1 MNGAAF
7 ADTIKVGVVGPF
19 SGPFAIQGK
28 NFKAGI
34 DAYMALNGSKV
45 GDDDIEIVYRDM
57 PQADPAQ
64 AKALA
69 QELVVKEG
77 VQYLAGFYFTPD
89 AMAVTPLLEQANVPL
104 VIMNAATS
112 AIVTKSPLVVRTSFT
127 LWQTSVPMAKVANER
142 GVKKVIT
149 VVSDYGPGVDAE
161 TAFTTTFEADGGEI
175 VESIRMPLST
185 NDFSPIMQRVKDSGA
200 EAVFAFL
207 PSGPTTLGF
216 VKSYN
221 ENGAEGGR
229 HPVPGAR
236 RPDPGIRPAG
246 ARRLARSAS
255 SPPSTMRSRTIR
267 PRTRSSSRP
276 HARRSAIR
284 PNSRFPSVGAYDG
297 MHVIYK
303 MIEATGGKQ
312 DAQKAV
318 DAVKGL
324 AWESPRGPVSIDAES
339 RHITQNIYLREVAK
353 AEDGTYYNKEIAT
366 FEKHDRSWS
375 RGSEIGAFLPHRPGA
390 DASGTD
396 LTRRA
401 ARSCRPSSASRST
414 RWPTAWCC
422 SSSRSACR

>member
-1 MNGAAF
+1 MKKSLLAALAVLALSGTAF

-34 DAYMALNGSKV
+34 DAYMALNGAKV
-45 GDDDIEIVYRDM
+45 GDDDIEIVYRDL
-57 PQADPAQ
+57 PAADPAQ
-64 AKALA
+64 SKALA

-104 VIMNAATS
+104 VVMNAATS

-127 LWQTSVPMAKVANER
+127 TWQTSAPMAKVAKER

-149 VVSDYGPGVDAE
+149 VVSDYGPGVDSE
-161 TAFTTTFEADGGEI
+161 NAFKTTFTAEGGE
-175 VESIRMPLST
+175 VVDSIRMPLST

-200 EAVFAFL
+200 DAVFAFL

-216 VKSYN
+216 VKAYN
-221 ENGAEGGR
+221 DNGLAKAGVQFLAPGDLTQESDLPALGDAAAGLLTTFHYAVSHDSAENKKFVEAARTAIGNPAE
-229 HPVPGAR
+229 
-236 RPDPGIRPAG
+236 
-246 ARRLARSAS
+246 LS
-255 SPPSTMRSRTIR
+255 
-267 PRTRSSSRP
+267 
-276 HARRSAIR
+276 
-284 PNSRFPSVGAYDG
+284 FPSVGAYDG

-303 MIEATGGKQ
+303 MIGATGGTQ

-366 FEKHDRSWS
+366 FEKQGD
-375 RGSEIGAFLPHRPGA
+375 PG
-390 DASGTD
+390 
-396 LTRRA
+396 LA
-401 ARSCRPSSASRST
+401 ALK
-414 RWPTAWCC
+414 
-422 SSSRSACR
+422 